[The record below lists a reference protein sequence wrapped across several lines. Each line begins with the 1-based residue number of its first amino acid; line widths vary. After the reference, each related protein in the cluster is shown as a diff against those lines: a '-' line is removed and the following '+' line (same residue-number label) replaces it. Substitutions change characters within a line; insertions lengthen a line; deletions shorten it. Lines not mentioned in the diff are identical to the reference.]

1 MSIIIVGL
9 GPGDGR
15 YLTRQAWETL
25 TSAEEIYLRTG
36 RHPAIADLPA
46 HIRQITFDAI
56 YESAENF
63 AEVYSRIVTE
73 LIQQTKEAAG
83 QGKDVL
89 YAVPG
94 SPFVGESTVTALLA
108 AAEQEKLPVTII
120 PGLSFIEPALQAIGL
135 DALDG
140 LQLFDAIEI
149 AAFSHPPLSPDTPL
163 LLGQVYNKLV
173 AGELKLALTALY
185 PEEHEVTLIHAAATP
200 QQFTEQL
207 PLYQLDHS
215 DHLAHVTSLSVP
227 ALPYSGSLPSLAET
241 VAYLRGPDGCPWDR
255 EQTAQ
260 SLRADFIEE
269 VAESLGA
276 IEADDPAALCE
287 ELGDVL
293 FHLVIQAQIAAE
305 TGDFTL
311 TDVIAGVDAKLR
323 RRHPHVWGDW
333 QASETHEVIHHWEAI
348 KAQEKGPVDEPL
360 SVLDNLPMELPALAR
375 AQKIQKRVKK
385 VGFDWPDSEGVL
397 AKVSEELA
405 ELKAAENSLEQSA
418 ELGDLLFA
426 VVNWA
431 RWLDVDAEIA
441 LREANLR
448 FEQRFREME
457 TLAQARGLS
466 LAGLDLQ
473 ALDSLWEEAKEIVWR
488 RF

>member
-1 MSIIIVGL
+1 
-9 GPGDGR
+9 
-15 YLTRQAWETL
+15 
-25 TSAEEIYLRTG
+25 
-36 RHPAIADLPA
+36 
-46 HIRQITFDAI
+46 
-56 YESAENF
+56 
-63 AEVYSRIVTE
+63 
-73 LIQQTKEAAG
+73 
-83 QGKDVL
+83 
-89 YAVPG
+89 
-94 SPFVGESTVTALLA
+94 
-108 AAEQEKLPVTII
+108 
-120 PGLSFIEPALQAIGL
+120 
-135 DALDG
+135 
-140 LQLFDAIEI
+140 
-149 AAFSHPPLSPDTPL
+149 
-163 LLGQVYNKLV
+163 
-173 AGELKLALTALY
+173 
-185 PEEHEVTLIHAAATP
+185 
-200 QQFTEQL
+200 
-207 PLYQLDHS
+207 
-215 DHLAHVTSLSVP
+215 
-227 ALPYSGSLPSLAET
+227 
-241 VAYLRGPDGCPWDR
+241 
-255 EQTAQ
+255 
-260 SLRADFIEE
+260 
-269 VAESLGA
+269 
-276 IEADDPAALCE
+276 
-287 ELGDVL
+287 
-293 FHLVIQAQIAAE
+293 
-305 TGDFTL
+305 
-311 TDVIAGVDAKLR
+311 
-323 RRHPHVWGDW
+323 VWGDW

-473 ALDSLWEEAKEIVWR
+473 ALDALWEEAKEIVWR

>member
-185 PEEHEVTLIHAAATP
+185 PEEHEVTLIHAAASP
-200 QQFTEQL
+200 RHGSEQL
-207 PLYQLDHS
+207 P
-215 DHLAHVTSLSVP
+215 V
-227 ALPYSGSLPSLAET
+227 
-241 VAYLRGPDGCPWDR
+241 
-255 EQTAQ
+255 
-260 SLRADFIEE
+260 
-269 VAESLGA
+269 
-276 IEADDPAALCE
+276 
-287 ELGDVL
+287 
-293 FHLVIQAQIAAE
+293 
-305 TGDFTL
+305 
-311 TDVIAGVDAKLR
+311 
-323 RRHPHVWGDW
+323 
-333 QASETHEVIHHWEAI
+333 
-348 KAQEKGPVDEPL
+348 
-360 SVLDNLPMELPALAR
+360 
-375 AQKIQKRVKK
+375 
-385 VGFDWPDSEGVL
+385 
-397 AKVSEELA
+397 
-405 ELKAAENSLEQSA
+405 
-418 ELGDLLFA
+418 
-426 VVNWA
+426 
-431 RWLDVDAEIA
+431 
-441 LREANLR
+441 
-448 FEQRFREME
+448 
-457 TLAQARGLS
+457 
-466 LAGLDLQ
+466 
-473 ALDSLWEEAKEIVWR
+473 
-488 RF
+488 